1 MFKEF
6 LSAITEKITDF
17 LIENPN
23 FFQEDDRAAILEKK
37 LKLPSSFT
45 QYLTEV
51 KEKEFLADLKL
62 TLSYTKNA
70 KDLNIKKS
78 KLFKALV
85 HFLTGDLARKID
97 LLDNDY
103 YLYQVSDRKK
113 IVDKLI
119 NSESKL
125 AQTIKNILLN
135 QTYQQVSSEIY
146 QLSSKVKQTP
156 YTLVQSPREIP
167 SELKKEI
174 RENLRKDNEDIYP
187 IFQINKKL
195 IGGIRIFQD
204 GQSTDMSWLSRVLHF
219 TSITSV

>member
-17 LIENPN
+17 LIANPN
-23 FFQEDDRAAILEKK
+23 FFEESDRAAVLEKN
-37 LKLPSSFT
+37 LKLPASFT
-45 QYLTEV
+45 NYLKEV
-51 KEKEFLADLKL
+51 NEKEFLSDLKL
-62 TLSYTKNA
+62 TLSYTKSA
-70 KDLNIKKS
+70 KDLNVKKS

-85 HFLTGDLARKID
+85 SFLTGDLARKID
-97 LLDNDY
+97 LLDNEY
-103 YLYQVSDRKK
+103 YLYQVSDRQK

-119 NSESKL
+119 NSDSRL
-125 AQTIKNILLN
+125 AETIKNILLN
-135 QTYQQVSSEIY
+135 QTYQQISSEIY
-146 QLSSKVKQTP
+146 KLSSKVKQTP

-167 SELKKEI
+167 TELKKEI
-174 RENLRKDNEDIYP
+174 RDNLRKDNEDIYP

>member
-62 TLSYTKNA
+62 TLSYTKNT

-135 QTYQQVSSEIY
+135 QTYQQVSPLAKQNGFSCF
-146 QLSSKVKQTP
+146 LSPVNKILRNGNLAQ
-156 YTLVQSPREIP
+156 QW
-167 SELKKEI
+167 LKKYQTSPDIPLIIAEEI
-174 RENLRKDNEDIYP
+174 QTVAQQEKMLED
-187 IFQINKKL
+187 KL
-195 IGGIRIFQD
+195 CD
-204 GQSTDMSWLSRVLHF
+204 ALLVA
-219 TSITSV
+219 